1 MRLIICCRVSKNT
14 LMPPASCPISSLF
27 FKEILRVRS
36 PLPDSISFKIS
47 FSCVV
52 TLLTGFTTVRTDPIT
67 ATTKNTSTS
76 TNVTPLTAR
85 ELLYTDSCSA
95 TPASTFASIYP
106 SSSVS
111 TPSTFSLVGASTVLQ
126 ICLALSLFPR
136 EIKSAIRYRPRCNRQ
151 TFPEVSPLPQLPP
164 ASVSAPHRNR
174 SMSECPCGTDPPAP
188 SADPARPWMWTR
200 TSGM

>member
-1 MRLIICCRVSKNT
+1 MVAESSSITAEISQALEFAVPTLPETRDTISPISLESITIRLIICCRVSKNT

-136 EIKSAIRYRPRCNRQ
+136 EIKSAIR
-151 TFPEVSPLPQLPP
+151 S
-164 ASVSAPHRNR
+164 
-174 SMSECPCGTDPPAP
+174 
-188 SADPARPWMWTR
+188 
-200 TSGM
+200 